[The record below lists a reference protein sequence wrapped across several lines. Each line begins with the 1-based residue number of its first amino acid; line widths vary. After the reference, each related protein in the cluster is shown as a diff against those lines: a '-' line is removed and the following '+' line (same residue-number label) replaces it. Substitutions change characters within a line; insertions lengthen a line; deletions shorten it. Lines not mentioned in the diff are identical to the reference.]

1 VSYRAAVIGCGRVG
15 CGFDDDPR
23 RTTVGTHAGAY
34 RRVAGVELVALADV
48 DPAKLA
54 RYGAKFDVER
64 RYTDH
69 RTLLAREKP
78 DIVSICTWADSH
90 RAILEDAVRAGVR
103 AVFCEKPIADTLTSA
118 RAMQAVCTAQGVLL
132 VVNHRRRF
140 DAYHRDIAD
149 FLARGGVGRIQHVIC
164 SYVSGVAN
172 TGAHLFDALRLYA
185 GEIAWVRGRTSVN
198 TSPNPDDPNID
209 AVLGFEAGFTAT
221 ALACDVKAHYV
232 FEIVVMG
239 TEGRLTIGSTSAETL
254 TFETVRE
261 SGSSS
266 EYRELSPS
274 PAPIPDRPH
283 EQLID
288 AVQNIVDVLDG
299 RARPACT
306 AEDGYKALE
315 IIIALRESAARDGA
329 LVALPLGESSLRIA
343 SR

>member
-1 VSYRAAVIGCGRVG
+1 MIYRAAVIGCGRIG

-34 RRVAGVELVALADV
+34 RRVPRVELVALADI
-48 DPAKLA
+48 DDGKLA
-54 RYGAKFDVER
+54 RYGAKFGVEG

-69 RTLLAREKP
+69 RTLLAHEKP

-90 RAILEDAVRAGVR
+90 RAIVEDAVRAGVR
-103 AVFCEKPIADTLTSA
+103 AVFCEKPIADTLASA
-118 RAMQAVCTAQGVLL
+118 RAMQQLCDAAGVALL
-132 VVNHRRRF
+132 VNHRRRF
-140 DAYHRDIAD
+140 DAYHRDIAA
-149 FLARGGVGRIQHVIC
+149 FLAGGGVGRIQHVTC
-164 SYVSGVAN
+164 YYVAGVAN

-198 TSPNPDDPNID
+198 ASPNGEDPNID
-209 AVLGFEAGFTAT
+209 AVLGFDAGFTAT

-239 TEGRLTIGSTSAETL
+239 TEGRLTIASTSAETL

-266 EYRELSPS
+266 EYRALYPA

-315 IIIALRESAARDGA
+315 IIVALRESAARDGA